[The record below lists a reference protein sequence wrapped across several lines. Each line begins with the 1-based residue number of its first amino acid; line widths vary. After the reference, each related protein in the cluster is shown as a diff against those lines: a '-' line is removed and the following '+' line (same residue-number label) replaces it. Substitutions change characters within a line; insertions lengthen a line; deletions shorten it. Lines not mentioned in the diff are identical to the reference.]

1 MQIWG
6 YDEQNGGDMARGEV
20 TGMKMGCKEADVMC
34 GSYRY
39 TVHVKRGKGMWSEQG
54 WHQHRATG
62 EVPYMHTMLEGLDSL
77 ERVKCK
83 GQEAEEIQK

>member
-39 TVHVKRGKGMWSEQG
+39 TCEKGKRYVVG
-54 WHQHRATG
+54 T
-62 EVPYMHTMLEGLDSL
+62 
-77 ERVKCK
+77 RV
-83 GQEAEEIQK
+83 APT